1 MPRVSVA
8 FFTVAALCG
17 LVGMAWGSQMGMSGD
32 HSLSPVHAHLNLLG
46 WVSLSIMGGF
56 YALPGAPKGGATAW
70 ANLVLSSLGAVLM
83 AVLLPQVLTGK
94 VTGKVMMA
102 AELPAIVGLILFLLA
117 VLSGWKKPAAT

>member
-17 LVGMAWGSQMGMSGD
+17 LAGMVWGSQMGMSGD

-56 YALPGAPKGGATAW
+56 YALPGAPKGGRMAW
-70 ANLVLSSLGAVLM
+70 ANLVLSSIGAVLM

-94 VTGKVMMA
+94 LPGQVMMA
-102 AELPAIVGLILFLLA
+102 AELPAILGLVLFLAA
-117 VLSGWKKPAAT
+117 VLSGWKRSAAT